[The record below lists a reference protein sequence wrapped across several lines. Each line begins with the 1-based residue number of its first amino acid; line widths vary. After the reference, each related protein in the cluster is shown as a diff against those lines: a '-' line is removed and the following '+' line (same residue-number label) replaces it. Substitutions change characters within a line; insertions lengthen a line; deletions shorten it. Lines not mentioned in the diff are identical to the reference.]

1 MESEMAI
8 DRLLDTATAATV
20 LGVSPATL
28 RFWRIKGR
36 GPRFVA
42 LSRGAIRYRLSGLH
56 EYLTDHEIDPEK
68 DGRKPRSHKSETV
81 VN

>member
-36 GPRFVA
+36 GPRFIA
-42 LSRGAIRYRLSGLH
+42 LSRGAIRYRLSGLN
-56 EYLTDHEIDPEK
+56 EYVSDHEVEPEK
-68 DGRKPRSHKSETV
+68 DVRKAGSRKSVKV